1 MSKLEPGYTSTPE
14 EEEFELRAHI
24 GSVWSGGR
32 LFIGMYTF
40 LLASLAYTYF
50 YLRSSNSGGL
60 WRPHHMTAPM
70 SFGWGIV
77 LCTVVAAFLVVYGQA
92 RLRRGASSDW
102 QVAGWTA
109 LLLLLGAL
117 TLQIWELTKLP
128 FYPGASGYSSS
139 FIGWGVFDI
148 ATLVVAAYWVE
159 TALARALR
167 LSKELGGD
175 RPLFST
181 DPAAQSWRANVASM
195 SYFLGFVGVGAA
207 FFFALF
213 YLI

>member
-1 MSKLEPGYTSTPE
+1 MAKVEQGYTSTPE

-50 YLRSSNSGGL
+50 YLRSSNSGNL

-77 LCTVVAAFLVVYGQA
+77 LATALAGVLAVYGQW
-92 RLRRGASSDW
+92 RFRRGGVADW

-109 LLLLLGAL
+109 LVLLVGAL
-117 TLQIWELTKLP
+117 MLQIWELTKLP
-128 FYPGASGYSSS
+128 FYPGASGYASS
-139 FIGWGVFDI
+139 FIGWGVFNI
-148 ATLVVAAYWVE
+148 ATLVVSAYWVE
-159 TALARALR
+159 TALARGMRLR
-167 LSKELGGD
+167 TEIGGD
-175 RPLFST
+175 RPTLST
-181 DPAAQSWRANVASM
+181 HPSAQSFRANVASM
-195 SYFLGFVGVGAA
+195 TYFMGFVGVGAA